1 MMRTVGLVEKP
12 AEKPVQKLPEEK
24 PAQENPADENTPAE
38 KRRKKKD

>member
-1 MMRTVGLVEKP
+1 MRTVGLVEKP
-12 AEKPVQKLPEEK
+12 EEKPVQELPEEK